1 MNKMLKLKVTAMLL
15 CIAMVLSALPLF
27 PAAEGATP
35 LNRPADPVIL
45 SGADAIAFANALPE
59 NIVAFRYTGT
69 AWEQIPVQIDERKV
83 ASYGTDVF
91 NGVTGGY
98 VSASHAAFTQTVY
111 CDPTT
116 FVGADTNPCV
126 DADDEIVFMA
136 RDTGT
141 KAPEGTPWPDGVKKI
156 RSLEIAVNDPLDA
169 NSTGYAYLFERAVG
183 SSLTSDAGKAYVSYE
198 FKLAS
203 GQTYK
208 EAYPFV
214 KSKNAAQVGRPE
226 DSTITTANYTYH
238 FEDRW
243 ADDGL
248 IITAGDAT
256 GVDILDR
263 NKVSVMPSSE
273 VPALAQMFLDYDM
286 SGSRTEDTFD
296 GFTNDPAEGA
306 FICNINGPVRAI
318 RAFIGANSGPMT
330 QRDYYAYDSRLD
342 TVTYLRVHAMPS
354 LMSFMDYSPA
364 ASGMTYYRDDATGG
378 VTVDGVR
385 DSLSTTAAVSET
397 ELLTGAQGSLAL
409 TTVLEHN
416 LSTEYLKFK
425 AYYLDDA
432 GATPKDTQHTGDAFA
447 YGASGMWVCGDLTKM
462 MTGLIGGGNMES
474 VAGTYGIPNTDPV
487 RSSSAKSLTVYKTM
501 HFRAPGMT
509 YAEAQTA
516 TEEKKNPLTYATRT
530 IAGADAAL
538 VTWYATYNANGAK
551 MGNVPVDYTEYYA
564 DSVLTLPGNTG
575 GLVRTGYTFLGWSTD
590 PMATEPMLTYTGDV
604 NGETKTVTFYAVW
617 QKATPYTE
625 TGTTFVEG
633 TPASLFDETFDYT
646 EGTTASGIVSGGK
659 WHTRAE
665 ATTDGAFSKIVN
677 GRFIFQ
683 GRTSKNSSSSPRI
696 GVRLDSNL
704 VAGGNTVTLTCKV
717 RTGTVGKTKISLWN
731 SSKSLISLVTLQN
744 GAATANG
751 SASQTVSYTPS
762 SGTYTAQDGEAV
774 DIKLVIDFGSKL
786 YSAYA
791 NGQLLI
797 EGGALSAL
805 GTETNLI
812 LMLDGSY
819 SYNADGLNWGEYDD
833 IVLRQAAVATQ
844 TPAFYAGTTKL
855 ERLQNGEIGFSYTIY
870 NELPTAYTA
879 LAAVRVV
886 NSENQ
891 MTQLKVLPL
900 QLGARSKADLT
911 TTLNIQSTDTSVQ
924 VCLLKDFNSLWNL
937 TAPYMFTR

>member
-1 MNKMLKLKVTAMLL
+1 MNRKTKMKITAMLL
-15 CIAMVLSALPLF
+15 CMATVLAALPLL
-27 PAAEGATP
+27 PAAEEVVP

-45 SGADAIAFANALPE
+45 SGADATAFANALPE
-59 NIVAFRYTGT
+59 NIVAFRYTGA

-111 CDPTT
+111 CDTST

-136 RDTGT
+136 RDTGVQ
-141 KAPEGTPWPDGVKKI
+141 APEGTAWPDGVKKI
-156 RSLEIAVNDPLDA
+156 RSMEIAVNDPLDA
-169 NSTGYAYLFERAVG
+169 NSAGYVYLFERTADSGLV
-183 SSLTSDAGKAYVSYE
+183 SDAGKAYVSYE

-214 KSKNAAQVGRPE
+214 KAKNAAQVGRPE
-226 DSTITTANYTYH
+226 DSTITTENYTYH

-248 IITAGDAT
+248 SITAGNAT

-330 QRDYYAYDSRLD
+330 QRSYYAYDSRLD
-342 TVTYLRVHAMPS
+342 TVTNLRVHAMPS
-354 LMSFMDYSPA
+354 LMSFMDYSPE

-385 DSLSTTAAVSET
+385 DSLSTTATVSET
-397 ELLTGAQGSLAL
+397 ELITGAQGSLAL

-416 LSTEYLKFK
+416 LPTEYLKFK

-432 GATPKDTQHTGDAFA
+432 GASPKDTQHTGDAFA

-462 MTGLIGGGNMES
+462 MTGLLGGGNMES

-509 YAEAQTA
+509 YAEAQAA
-516 TEEKKNPLTYATRT
+516 TNEKKNPLTYTTRT
-530 IAGADAAL
+530 IAGEDAAL
-538 VTWYATYNANGAK
+538 VRWYVSYNANGAK
-551 MGNVPVDYTEYYA
+551 MGSVPVDYTEYYA

-590 PMATEPMLTYTGDV
+590 PKATEPMLTYTGDV
-604 NGETKTVTFYAVW
+604 NSETKTVHFYAVW
-617 QKATPYTE
+617 QKGTPYTE
-625 TGTTFVEG
+625 AGLNFIG
-633 TPASLFDETFDYT
+633 GAPLALFEEDFAYT
-646 EGTTASGIVSGGK
+646 EGTTASSIVSSGK

-677 GRFIFQ
+677 GRFVFQ

-696 GVRLDSNL
+696 GTRLDTNL
-704 VAGGNTVTLTCKV
+704 VAGGNTVTLNCKV

-751 SASQTVSYTPS
+751 SATQTVSYTPS
-762 SGTYTAQDGEAV
+762 TGTYTAQDGDRV
-774 DIKLVIDFGSKL
+774 DIKLVIDFGNKL

-791 NGQLLI
+791 NDQLLI
-797 EGGALSAL
+797 EGGSLSAL
-805 GTETNLI
+805 GTETNLV

-819 SYNADGLNWGEYDD
+819 SYNESGLNWGEYDD
-833 IVLRQAAVATQ
+833 IVLRQAAVATK
-844 TPAFYAGTTKL
+844 TPEFYAGETKL
-855 ERLQNGEIGFSYTIY
+855 ERLQNGEIGFKYTVS
-870 NELPTAYTA
+870 NELPTAYSA
-879 LAAVRVV
+879 IAFVRVV
-886 NSENQ
+886 SDAGQ
-891 MTQLKVLPL
+891 MSQVKILPIQLA
-900 QLGARSKADLT
+900 ARTKTDLT
-911 TTLNIQSTDTSVQ
+911 TTLNIQDTDASVQ
-924 VCLLKDFNSLWNL
+924 VYLWKDFITMWNL
-937 TAPYMFTR
+937 TAPYTFTR